1 MKRYLSLCLVALSVL
16 VTFNACSDV
25 PAPYGIPGES
35 NTGEGIYIQESFSST
50 LGSFT
55 SNSAEGNLAWI
66 IDYSSACIT
75 GYDRVNG
82 VNNAGVT
89 YLVSPYFDLS
99 YSSGAHI
106 SFSHAINYERNS
118 IKDNNQLVI
127 SKDYEGDVKTATWE
141 VLPFN
146 TDGTNADFTFVPSGK
161 INIPSTYIGQKNVV
175 IAFRHSCGDKS
186 STWEV
191 KNVIVKEGIGDYSE
205 ENNDDEEET
214 PTPEGTIFSE
224 TFANSLGNFTIKN
237 VKEATDLGGEVWQH
251 SSQYTCAKATSY
263 TGGDT
268 GQSIPTESWLISPA
282 IDLSTAT
289 SPVLAFE
296 HAANYFNN
304 VSSDVTVWITEANTE
319 NWVKLDVPTYPTSF
333 TFVNSGDIDLTSYV
347 GKSVKI
353 GFKYV
358 CESKAGTY
366 ELKNLTVK
374 EKTEEDTPSGPVT
387 PVVPVEGNLL
397 VNGDAETWSG
407 TVPTN
412 WTTASTAGN
421 GSLSKSADAHT
432 GSSSICIAGSTQNKR
447 LGYKETTLKAGT
459 YTLKFYAKAAT
470 AEGGSIRPGYVPVTD
485 GKVGSYMYG
494 TYVNDLSNTEW
505 TEVTHEFTLSEET
518 TVCLVIMNS
527 KSPGKDVLI
536 DDVSLTSTDGG
547 SADGGSD
554 NEEDTP
560 AVSVTY
566 TKVTTISA
574 GTYIIAA
581 NVDGTQKVATPLGAT
596 ANYGYLKNPV
606 DATADG
612 NSITL
617 TSAANEFVIESTTG
631 GYTIKDGNNKYYYM
645 TGTFN
650 SFNVST
656 SLPSEGGVWTID
668 FNADGTVNITN
679 TTMNKTL
686 QYDTEF
692 TSYGAYDT
700 VKAILPS
707 LYKKN

>member
-1 MKRYLSLCLVALSVL
+1 MKRYLSLCLFALSV
-16 VTFNACSDV
+16 VFAFNACSDV
-25 PAPYGIPGES
+25 PAPYGIPGQDSDSGVQE
-35 NTGEGIYIQESFSST
+35 EGTYVDE
-50 LGSFT
+50 SFT
-55 SNSAEGNLAWI
+55 SEFGTFTPVTEKGTPWI
-66 IDYSSACIT
+66 IDFKTAKAT
-75 GYDRVNG
+75 GYDSSSKTTTESKGWLISEAFDLTNSTGAYVAFDYILRYVR
-82 VNNAGVT
+82 AGQTENKV
-89 YLVSPYFDLS
+89 LVSTDYF
-99 YSSGAHI
+99 
-106 SFSHAINYERNS
+106 
-118 IKDNNQLVI
+118 
-127 SKDYEGDVKTATWE
+127 GDVNQATWFDITGTLTEGADWNTFYEYAQNLPSE
-141 VLPFN
+141 VI
-146 TDGTNADFTFVPSGK
+146 GK
-161 INIPSTYIGQKNVV
+161 NHVNV
-175 IAFRHSCGDKS
+175 ALYYSCTTTS
-186 STWEV
+186 ATWEV
-191 KNVIVKEGIGDYSE
+191 KNLIVKEGQVEATEDNE
-205 ENNDDEEET
+205 PEAPET
-214 PTPEGTIFSE
+214 TESLFSE
-224 TFANSLGNFTIKN
+224 SFDNSLGNFTIKN
-237 VKEATDLGGEVWQH
+237 VKEATGLDGEVWQY

-263 TGGDT
+263 TGGT
-268 GQSIPTESWLISPA
+268 GGQNIPTESWLISPA

-296 HAANYFNN
+296 HAASYFNN
-304 VSSDVTVWITEANTE
+304 VSNDVTVWITDATAE

-366 ELKNLTVK
+366 ELKNLTIK
-374 EKTEEDTPSGPVT
+374 EKTEEETPSEPGA

-421 GSLSKSADAHT
+421 GSLSKSAVAHT
-432 GSSSICIAGSTQNKR
+432 GNSSICIAGSTKNTR

-470 AEGGSIRPGYVPVTD
+470 AEGGSVRPGYTPVTD
-485 GKVGSYMYG
+485 GKVGNYMYG
-494 TYVNDLSNTEW
+494 DYVNDLSNTDW

-518 TVCLVIMNS
+518 TLCLVIMNS
-527 KSPGKDVLI
+527 KVPGKDVLI
-536 DDVSLTSTDGG
+536 DDVSLTTTDGG
-547 SADGGSD
+547 LADGSSD
-554 NEEDTP
+554 EEEDTP

-566 TKVTTISA
+566 TKVNSISA

-581 NVDGTQKVATPLGAT
+581 NVDGNYKVATPLGAT

-612 NSITL
+612 NNITL

-645 TGTFN
+645 TGTYD
-650 SFNVST
+650 SFNVGT

-686 QYDTEF
+686 QYDTAY

>member
-1 MKRYLSLCLVALSVL
+1 MKRYLSLCLFALSV
-16 VTFNACSDV
+16 VFAFNACSDV
-25 PAPYGIPGES
+25 PAPYGIPGQDSDSED
-35 NTGEGIYIQESFSST
+35 GIYLQESFSST

-75 GYDRVNG
+75 GYDKVNK

-89 YLVSPYFDLS
+89 YLVSPYIDLS

-106 SFSHAINYERNS
+106 SFSHAINYEKNS

-127 SKDYEGDVKTATWE
+127 SKDYEGDVNTATWE

-175 IAFRHSCGDKS
+175 IAFRHSCGKNS

-191 KNVIVKEGIGDYSE
+191 KNVVVKEGIGDYSE
-205 ENNDDEEET
+205 DNEPEAPET
-214 PTPEGTIFSE
+214 TEGIFSE
-224 TFANSLGNFTIKN
+224 SFDNSLGNFTIKN
-237 VKEATDLGGEVWQH
+237 VKEAIGLDGEVWQY

-263 TGGDT
+263 TGGT
-268 GQSIPTESWLISPA
+268 GGQNIPTESWLISPA

-296 HAANYFNN
+296 HAANFFTN
-304 VSSDVTVWITEANTE
+304 VSNDVTVWITDATAE

-366 ELKNLTVK
+366 ELKNLTIK
-374 EKTEEDTPSGPVT
+374 EKTEEETPSEPGA

-421 GSLSKSADAHT
+421 GSLSKSAVAHT
-432 GSSSICIAGSTQNKR
+432 GNSSICIAGSTKNTR

-459 YTLKFYAKAAT
+459 YTLKFYAKAST
-470 AEGGSIRPGYVPVTD
+470 AEGGSVRPGYTPVTD
-485 GKVGSYMYG
+485 GKVGNYMYG
-494 TYVNDLSNTEW
+494 DYVNDLSNTDW

-518 TVCLVIMNS
+518 TLCLVIMNS
-527 KSPGKDVLI
+527 KVPGKDVLI
-536 DDVSLTSTDGG
+536 DDVSLTTTDGG
-547 SADGGSD
+547 LADGSGD
-554 NEEDTP
+554 EEEDTP

-566 TKVTTISA
+566 TKVNSISA

-581 NVDGTQKVATPLGAT
+581 NVDGNYKVATPLGAT

-612 NSITL
+612 NNITL

-645 TGTFN
+645 TGTYD
-650 SFNVST
+650 SFNVGT

-686 QYDTEF
+686 QYDTAY

>member
-25 PAPYGIPGES
+25 PAPYGIPGQDI
-35 NTGEGIYIQESFSST
+35 NTGILEEGTYVDESFTSDF
-50 LGSFT
+50 GSFT
-55 SNSAEGNLAWI
+55 AVTEEGTPWV
-66 IDYSSACIT
+66 IDFKTAKAS
-75 GYDRVNG
+75 GYD
-82 VNNAGVT
+82 NATQQTAASKGW
-89 YLVSPYFDLS
+89 LISEAFDLTN
-99 YSSGAHI
+99 SSGAYVTFDYI
-106 SFSHAINYERNS
+106 LRYVRAGQTEN
-118 IKDNNQLVI
+118 KVLV
-127 SKDYEGDVKTATWE
+127 STDYFGDVNAATWIDITGTLTEGADWSTFYEYAQNLPAE
-141 VLPFN
+141 VI
-146 TDGTNADFTFVPSGK
+146 GK
-161 INIPSTYIGQKNVV
+161 NHVNVALFYSCTSTS
-175 IAFRHSCGDKS
+175 A
-186 STWEV
+186 TWEV
-191 KNVIVKEGIGDYSE
+191 KNLTVKEGQVEASGD
-205 ENNDDEEET
+205 DDEEET

-237 VKEATDLGGEVWQH
+237 VKEATDLGGEVWQY

-263 TGGDT
+263 TGGT
-268 GQSIPTESWLISPA
+268 GGQNIPTESWLISPA

-304 VSSDVTVWITEANTE
+304 VSSDVTVWITDANTE

-366 ELKNLTVK
+366 ELKNFTVK
-374 EKTEEDTPSGPVT
+374 EKTEEDTPSGPV
-387 PVVPVEGNLL
+387 
-397 VNGDAETWSG
+397 
-407 TVPTN
+407 
-412 WTTASTAGN
+412 
-421 GSLSKSADAHT
+421 
-432 GSSSICIAGSTQNKR
+432 
-447 LGYKETTLKAGT
+447 
-459 YTLKFYAKAAT
+459 
-470 AEGGSIRPGYVPVTD
+470 
-485 GKVGSYMYG
+485 
-494 TYVNDLSNTEW
+494 
-505 TEVTHEFTLSEET
+505 
-518 TVCLVIMNS
+518 
-527 KSPGKDVLI
+527 
-536 DDVSLTSTDGG
+536 
-547 SADGGSD
+547 
-554 NEEDTP
+554 TP

-650 SFNVST
+650 SFNVGT

-668 FNADGTVNITN
+668 FNADGSVNITN

>member
-16 VTFNACSDV
+16 VAFNACSDV
-25 PAPYGIPGES
+25 PAPYGIPGQDI
-35 NTGEGIYIQESFSST
+35 NTGILEEGTYVDESFTSDF
-50 LGSFT
+50 GSFT
-55 SNSAEGNLAWI
+55 AVTEEGTPWV
-66 IDYSSACIT
+66 IDFKTAKAS
-75 GYDRVNG
+75 GYD
-82 VNNAGVT
+82 NATQQTAASKGWLISEV
-89 YLVSPYFDLS
+89 FDLTN
-99 YSSGAHI
+99 SSGAYVTFDYI
-106 SFSHAINYERNS
+106 LRYVRAGQTEN
-118 IKDNNQLVI
+118 KVLV
-127 SKDYEGDVKTATWE
+127 STDYFGDVNAATWIDITGTLTE
-141 VLPFN
+141 GADWSTFYEYAQNLP
-146 TDGTNADFTFVPSGK
+146 ADVIGK
-161 INIPSTYIGQKNVV
+161 NHVNVALFYSCTSTS
-175 IAFRHSCGDKS
+175 A
-186 STWEV
+186 TWEV
-191 KNVIVKEGIGDYSE
+191 KNLTVKEGQVEASGDG
-205 ENNDDEEET
+205 DEEET

-263 TGGDT
+263 TGGT
-268 GQSIPTESWLISPA
+268 GGQNIPTESWLISPA

-304 VSSDVTVWITEANTE
+304 VSSDVTVWITDANTE

-366 ELKNLTVK
+366 ELKNFTVK

-432 GSSSICIAGSTQNKR
+432 GSSSICIAGSTKNTR

-470 AEGGSIRPGYVPVTD
+470 AESGSVRPGYVPVTD

-518 TVCLVIMNS
+518 TLCLVIMNS

-547 SADGGSD
+547 SADGGSGD
-554 NEEDTP
+554 EEDTP

-650 SFNVST
+650 SFNVGT

-668 FNADGTVNITN
+668 FNADGSVNITN